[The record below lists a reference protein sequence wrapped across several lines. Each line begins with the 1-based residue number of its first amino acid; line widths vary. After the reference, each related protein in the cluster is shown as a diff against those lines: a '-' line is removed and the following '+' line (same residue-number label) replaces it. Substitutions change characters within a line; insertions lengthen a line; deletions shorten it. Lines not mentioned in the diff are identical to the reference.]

1 MERYPELVRNPE
13 CAEQF
18 FNEFK
23 DVLPQDSLLAGF
35 NFALSCDN
43 FHGAFNRYLLS
54 SEEITLYR
62 VNKHIH
68 KFFSENEEHPRRLVL
83 FAIFIHD
90 YLQVTEKLL
99 LDREYYELM
108 NKFADAKFKIE
119 DITKVLMADK
129 VGDTGDIMIK
139 KF

>member
-43 FHGAFNRYLLS
+43 FHGAFNKYLLS

-68 KFFSENEEHPRRLVL
+68 KFFSENGDHPKRLVL
-83 FAIFIHD
+83 FAIFIRD
-90 YLQVTEKLL
+90 YLLITEKLL

-108 NKFADAKFKIE
+108 TKFMEAKHKIE
-119 DITKVLMADK
+119 DITKILMADNLEET
-129 VGDTGDIMIK
+129 DEAIK
-139 KF
+139 